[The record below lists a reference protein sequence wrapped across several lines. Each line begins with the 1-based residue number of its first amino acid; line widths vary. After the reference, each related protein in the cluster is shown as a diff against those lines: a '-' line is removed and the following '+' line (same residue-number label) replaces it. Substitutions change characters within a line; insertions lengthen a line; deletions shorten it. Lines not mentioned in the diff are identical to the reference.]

1 MNILL
6 LILFYKCTHFCKER
20 ETSISSVTI
29 QIMQR
34 CGYFKGGE
42 GGGGNGGEK
51 KKREREAIACS
62 K

>member
-34 CGYFKGGE
+34 CGYFKGGGRE
-42 GGGGNGGEK
+42 GGNGGEK
-51 KKREREAIACS
+51 KRERE
-62 K
+62 KL